1 MIFSKKNKVYIIDDD
16 KDVAQST
23 VILLQAQGLQTELFH
38 SVEDFLAKTEPTI
51 SGCVVSD
58 YALEG
63 NWNGI
68 DLLRKIQDLGYRI
81 PFILASGSLNHSS
94 QLTAE
99 KSGAF
104 AILEK
109 PYPSEI
115 LCETIYAALK
125 HNDGRFPN

>member
-1 MIFSKKNKVYIIDDD
+1 MNFLRKNKVYIIDDD

-23 VILLQAQGLQTELFH
+23 VILLQAHGLPTELFH
-38 SVEDFLAKTEPTI
+38 SVEDFLTETDPTI

-94 QLTAE
+94 RLTAE

-109 PYPSEI
+109 PYPSDI

>member
-1 MIFSKKNKVYIIDDD
+1 MNFSTENRVYIIDDD
-16 KDVAQST
+16 TDVAQST

-38 SVEDFLAKTEPTI
+38 SVEDFFAKTDPTI
-51 SGCVVSD
+51 SGCIVSD
-58 YALEG
+58 YDLEG

-68 DLLRKIQDLGYRI
+68 DLLQKIQDLGYRI

-94 QLTAE
+94 QLSAE

-115 LCETIYAALK
+115 LCETIHAALK
-125 HNDGRFPN
+125 HNDRLFPN